1 MTAKSKDK
9 YDRWRSKTI
18 AFRVSPEEAK
28 QLDRFVSISGLS
40 KQDYLTRRVL
50 HQEVTVIGSSR
61 VYKALHDQMNEV
73 LNELKR
79 IDAGQMIDEEL
90 MELIRLIGT
99 VMNGMKEDGNGR

>member
-50 HQEVTVIGSSR
+50 HQVTVIGSSR

-99 VMNGMKEDGNGR
+99 VMNGMKADGNGR